1 MDAIAD
7 ANVADQLA
15 TLAEFAALIGEE
27 PAKLRRFVYAG
38 VLRPDRGGRFPIVRS
53 VEAYLGYWQRV
64 VAEAEAR
71 TIFRNL

>member
-1 MDAIAD
+1 MEAIAD
-7 ANVADQLA
+7 QVADQVVSLDELA
-15 TLAEFAALIGEE
+15 TLIGEQS
-27 PAKLRRFVYAG
+27 AKLRRFVYAG
-38 VLRPDRGGRFPIVRS
+38 VLRPDRNGRFPIPHS